1 MTSSRDR
8 LLMVREAA
16 EVLGVAPNTVRAW
29 ADAGK
34 LPCARHPMNNYRL
47 FRLRDLTKILDAFE
61 LDRREG

>member
-1 MTSSRDR
+1 MNESRDR

-34 LPCARHPMNNYRL
+34 LPCKRHPMNNYRL
-47 FRLRDLTKILDAFE
+47 FRLSDLMEVLEAFR